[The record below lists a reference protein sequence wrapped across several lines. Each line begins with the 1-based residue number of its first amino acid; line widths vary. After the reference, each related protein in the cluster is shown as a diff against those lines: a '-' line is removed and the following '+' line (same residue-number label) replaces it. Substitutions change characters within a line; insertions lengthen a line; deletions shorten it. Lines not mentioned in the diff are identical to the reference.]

1 MLCTFIGTWKEN
13 ASIILVWVK
22 PGVSE
27 VVEVEAF
34 RLAFLVVGTG
44 ELAGTFGTG
53 RLFLFQLALGLL
65 LRFFR
70 TLFLSCPF
78 LLPLGG
84 GCTTS
89 HEMIPSKQKICRPLI
104 CRAGAQLPHAS
115 RSFFLVD

>member
-1 MLCTFIGTWKEN
+1 MYLHWN
-13 ASIILVWVK
+13 LVGERFHHTGSRLNRK
-22 PGVSE
+22 LSE
-27 VVEVEAF
+27 VVEIEAF
-34 RLAFLVVGTG
+34 RLAFLVVGNG
-44 ELAGTFGTG
+44 QLAGTFGTG

-89 HEMIPSKQKICRPLI
+89 HDPSKQKISRTLI
-104 CRAGAQLPHAS
+104 RRARAQLPH
-115 RSFFLVD
+115 